1 MKDEASETKNK
12 IMKIVVIG
20 GSGLIGSK
28 VVNILRQGGHEVVAA
43 SPKSGVDTFT
53 GEGLAEALTGVQ
65 VVVDLAN
72 APNWEDKAV
81 MEFFQTA
88 GRNLL
93 AAEKAAGVGH
103 HIALTIVGADRLP
116 ASGYLRAKVAQENL
130 IKTSGVPF
138 TIVRSCQF
146 FEFAKGLVQSATEG
160 QMVRLSPALMQPI
173 ASDDVAAIVADVA
186 VAEPSNGTI
195 EIAGPERIRMNE
207 LARRF
212 LGATQDP
219 RKVLTDVHALYFGT
233 ELNDQSLVPGDNPR
247 LGTTRFE
254 EWLSRSTA

>member
-1 MKDEASETKNK
+1 MDNK
-12 IMKIVVIG
+12 IKIVVIG
-20 GSGLIGSK
+20 GTGLIGTK
-28 VVNILRQGGHEVVAA
+28 LVNNLRQHGHEVLAA

-53 GEGLAEALTGVQ
+53 GQGLAEALTGVQ

-93 AAEKAAGVGH
+93 AAETTAGVKH
-103 HIALTIVGADRLP
+103 HVALSIVGADRLP
-116 ASGYLRAKVAQENL
+116 ASGYMRAKVAQENL

-138 TIVRSCQF
+138 SIVRSCQF
-146 FEFAKGLVQSATEG
+146 FEFVKGLVQSATEG

-173 ASDDVAAIVADVA
+173 ASDDVAAMVADAA
-186 VAEPSNGTI
+186 VDGPSNGTI
-195 EIAGPERIRMNE
+195 EIAGPERIRMDE

-219 RKVLTDVHALYFGT
+219 RKVITDFHALYYGT
-233 ELNDQSLVPGDNPR
+233 ALNDQSLVPAGKAR
-247 LGTTRFE
+247 LGPTRFE
-254 EWLSRSTA
+254 EWFSRTAQQK

>member
-1 MKDEASETKNK
+1 MNNK
-12 IMKIVVIG
+12 MKIVVIG
-20 GSGLIGSK
+20 GTGLIGTK
-28 VVNILRQGGHEVVAA
+28 LVNNLRQHGHEVLAA

-53 GEGLAEALTGVQ
+53 GEGLTEALKGVQ

-116 ASGYLRAKVAQENL
+116 ASGYMRAKVAQENL

-160 QMVRLSPALMQPI
+160 QTVRLSPALMQPI
-173 ASDDVAAIVADVA
+173 VSDDVAAILTDVA

-195 EIAGPERIRMNE
+195 EIAGPEPIRMDE

-212 LGATQDP
+212 LSATGDP
-219 RKVLTDVHALYFGT
+219 RKVTTDVHALYYGT
-233 ELNDQSLVPGDNPR
+233 ELNDQSLVPGDNAR
-247 LGTTRFE
+247 LGPTHFE
-254 EWLSRSTA
+254 DWLSRNAPQR